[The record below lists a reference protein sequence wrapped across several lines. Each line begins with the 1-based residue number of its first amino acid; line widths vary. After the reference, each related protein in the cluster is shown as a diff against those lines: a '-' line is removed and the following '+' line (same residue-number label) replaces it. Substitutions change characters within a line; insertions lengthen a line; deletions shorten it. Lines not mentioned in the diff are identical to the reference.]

1 MALLQCLPGCSYWR
15 VLLCVL
21 MLCVRERMCSS
32 YWVSMS
38 MMNDYICI
46 CMHAC
51 QKCAR
56 MRVLICACM
65 KIYMISHHVVVVYR
79 QASAGHD
86 SHHVAVVYFVCLLS
100 MSVCGSVPTLLY
112 RLPSDP
118 APWFEQDESHK
129 FPYGCKQ
136 LQPHTFNEDFGPV
149 SACPDQPTIRV
160 DPYASPL

>member
-1 MALLQCLPGCSYWR
+1 
-15 VLLCVL
+15 
-21 MLCVRERMCSS
+21 
-32 YWVSMS
+32 
-38 MMNDYICI
+38 
-46 CMHAC
+46 MHAC
-51 QKCAR
+51 QKCVR

-65 KIYMISHHVVVVYR
+65 NMFMYKCNCVDVNVTLIILQSSIGKHPKGMTLIMLLY
-79 QASAGHD
+79 
-86 SHHVAVVYFVCLLS
+86 VYFVCLLS

>member
-1 MALLQCLPGCSYWR
+1 MFMYKCNCVDVNVTLIILQSSIGKHPKGMTLIMLLYVYFVCL
-15 VLLCVL
+15 L
-21 MLCVRERMCSS
+21 
-32 YWVSMS
+32 SMS
-38 MMNDYICI
+38 VCG
-46 CMHAC
+46 
-51 QKCAR
+51 
-56 MRVLICACM
+56 
-65 KIYMISHHVVVVYR
+65 SVYF
-79 QASAGHD
+79 
-86 SHHVAVVYFVCLLS
+86 VYVYFVCLLS